1 MQSRNFLGSESAVTP
16 GTPPCLAGTSF
27 GGVTGA
33 TFGGVTGATEPDV
46 LRQSQHDVAYCIKT
60 VTPKCSYT
68 ISYKHLGS

>member
-46 LRQSQHDVAYCIKT
+46 LRQSQHDVAY
-60 VTPKCSYT
+60 
-68 ISYKHLGS
+68 